1 MYKNRTESAV
11 KGAAMGL
18 LAGGALGA
26 AGAYVAQQH
35 PREVKKAMKKAEHTA
50 EKAMQKLDHM
60 MNF

>member
-1 MYKNRTESAV
+1 MYKNTQSAV

-26 AGAYVAQQH
+26 VGAYVAQQH
-35 PREVKKAMKKAEHTA
+35 PKEVKKAMKKAGHNA
-50 EKAMQKLDHM
+50 EKAMQKLDRM